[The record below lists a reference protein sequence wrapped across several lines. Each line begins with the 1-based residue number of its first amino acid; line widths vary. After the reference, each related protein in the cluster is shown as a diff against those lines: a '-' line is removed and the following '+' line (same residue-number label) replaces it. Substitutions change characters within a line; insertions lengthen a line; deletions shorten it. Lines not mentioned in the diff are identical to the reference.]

1 MVDVLAT
8 SITGAD
14 AVISESD
21 IEGLR
26 AGFRGTV
33 LCPGDYGYDEARKV
47 WNGMID
53 KKPALIARCAGVADV
68 ITSVNFAREN
78 SLLMS
83 VRGGGHNAA
92 GSAVC
97 NGGLMVDLA
106 GMKGIRVDLEGLT
119 VRAEPGV
126 LLADLDHETQAFGL
140 AAPAGTVSDTGIAGL
155 TLGGGLGWLAGE
167 YGLTCDNVVSMDIV
181 TSDGRLLT
189 ASATGHPDLFW
200 GLRGGGGNFGV
211 ITSFEYRLY
220 PVGPMVLGGMVI
232 HPFDKA
238 REVLRFYDDFA
249 AAIPDQMN
257 TLGGLMTT
265 PEGQLAVS
273 IAACYHGSFEEGEK
287 ALKPLRE
294 FGPPLMDTIG
304 PMPFVEVQK
313 MLDQATMRGNQYYIR
328 SNFMGALT
336 NEAIDILVSHFAN
349 VTSPLS
355 GAFFQQLG
363 PAANRVDLDET
374 AFAHRNARYELV
386 EFGAWTDPGESE
398 IHIRWVREL
407 AEKMYPFSTGGVYV
421 NQVGWEAEEGEDQI
435 RAAYGRHYD
444 RLAALKE
451 KYDPSNLFRHNQ
463 NVRPRT

>member
-26 AGFRGTV
+26 NSFRGTV
-33 LCPGDYGYDEARKV
+33 LCPGDDGYDEARKV

-68 ITSVNFAREN
+68 IASVNFAREN

-97 NGGLMVDLA
+97 NGGLMLDLA

-189 ASATGHPDLFW
+189 ASATEHPDLFW

-211 ITSFEYRLY
+211 VTSFEYRLY
-220 PVGPMVLGGMVI
+220 PVGPMVLGGMVV

-257 TLGGLMTT
+257 TLGALMTS
-265 PEGQLAVS
+265 PEGQLAVG
-273 IAACYHGSFEEGEK
+273 ILACYHGSLEEGEK

-294 FGPPLMDTIG
+294 FGPPLTDTIG

-313 MLDQATMRGNQYYIR
+313 MLDQAAQRGNQYYIK

-336 NEAIDILVSHFAN
+336 DEAIDTLVSHFAN
-349 VTSPLS
+349 VTSPMS

-363 PAANRVDLDET
+363 PAANRVDPDEN
-374 AFAHRNARYELV
+374 AFAHRNARYEMV
-386 EFGAWTDPGESE
+386 EFGSWTDPGESE

-444 RLAALKE
+444 RLAALKQ